1 MVRIDQLQ
9 KEQDRIRDIDT
20 RTLHRPTESNPR
32 EFNMYLKFM
41 HQSIGLEYV
50 LKLSFWLQ
58 DRDFGRP
65 NRSGVVGVSELLEP
79 KP

>member
-1 MVRIDQLQ
+1 
-9 KEQDRIRDIDT
+9 
-20 RTLHRPTESNPR
+20 
-32 EFNMYLKFM
+32 MYLKFM
-41 HQSIGLEYV
+41 LQSVGLGYAS
-50 LKLSFWLQ
+50 KLSFWLQ